1 MYITTRCL
9 CFYSNLFGMEKKL
22 RIPYP
27 HIVTVQKKKTALVID
42 NAIFVTTSRVTYQFR
57 SFWDRDECFQ
67 ILEAVIERNRAEAE
81 SHRALASSLDET
93 VITDEKELL
102 RRRSLSLSHVPS
114 VNGSGYKQILDELES
129 VEEEESRPRCRESF
143 ESTND
148 PAAAFE
154 ACVRRSSL
162 RIPVATSDLLPLTL
176 DEFFAQFVAD
186 DAPHSWA
193 QYHGMVGDTNVL
205 ATRWEKGEGE
215 CEFRRQIKFF
225 KPVNLPGLKS
235 TRGIKHQRYRLF
247 PGIGG
252 IVCSSTWLEDVP
264 AAKTFS
270 VDDVLVVRVSGEAVE
285 VSISFEVKFLQ
296 STMFKFVIESSTNA
310 EMFKWLTAFASYL
323 KKVANGEQLLTPV
336 TPICPSSV
344 ADDICP
350 GQEAE
355 SSGVLS
361 LADQWYRPAVLVLL
375 AVLAVEGLCL
385 LLISAMNAGRCRG
398 TDNTFEQTMEQVL
411 KRLIEAQ
418 RLDQEGFRW

>member
-67 ILEAVIERNRAEAE
+67 ILEAVIERSRAEVE

-93 VITDEKELL
+93 VITDEKELM
-102 RRRSLSLSHVPS
+102 RRRSLSLSHVP
-114 VNGSGYKQILDELES
+114 VPNGSGYKQILDELES
-129 VEEEESRPRCRESF
+129 VEEEEGRPSNRGSMECID
-143 ESTND
+143 D
-148 PAAAFE
+148 PAVAFE
-154 ACVRRSSL
+154 ACVRRASL
-162 RIPVATSDLLPLTL
+162 RIPVVTGDLLPLSL
-176 DEFFAQFVAD
+176 DDFFAQFVAD
-186 DAPHSWA
+186 EAPHSWA
-193 QYHGMVGDTNVL
+193 QYHGIVGDTNVV
-205 ATRWEKGEGE
+205 ATRWELGEGE

-252 IVCSSTWLEDVP
+252 IICSSTWLEDVP

-296 STMFKFVIESSTNA
+296 STMFKFVIESGTNA

-323 KKVANGEQLLTPV
+323 KKVANGEQLLSPV
-336 TPICPSSV
+336 TPICPSST
-344 ADDICP
+344 ADDVCP
-350 GQEAE
+350 GQESTVRARM
-355 SSGVLS
+355 LTY
-361 LADQWYRPAVLVLL
+361 LDLWYRPAVLVLL
-375 AVLAVEGLCL
+375 TLLAIEGLCL
-385 LLISAMNAGRCRG
+385 IHISMSNSDSCRRIDAMKQSSEQMLERLLAALRER
-398 TDNTFEQTMEQVL
+398 EEL
-411 KRLIEAQ
+411 
-418 RLDQEGFRW
+418 RW